1 MSMSSIS
8 DPILLV
14 EDSEND
20 ILITKR
26 AWKKGHIKNPLHIV
40 NDGEEAIS
48 FLRREG
54 RHSEAPAPSLILLD
68 LKMPRMDGFEVLSEI
83 KKDQRTKS
91 IPVIVLTSSNRSSD
105 IDRAYELGCNSYI
118 VKPVN
123 FEKFINAIVGLSH
136 YWLEICTIPSYAPTG
151 MY

>member
-1 MSMSSIS
+1 MRMSSIS

-20 ILITKR
+20 VLITRR
-26 AWKKGHIKNPLHIV
+26 AWKKGHIKNPLHVV
-40 NDGEEAIS
+40 NDGEEAIG

-54 RHSEAPAPSLILLD
+54 SHAGAPKPSLILLD
-68 LKMPRMDGFEVLSEI
+68 LKMPKMDGFEVLQEI
-83 KKDQRTKS
+83 KRDARTRS

-136 YWLEICTIPSYAPTG
+136 YWLEICTIPSCAPTG